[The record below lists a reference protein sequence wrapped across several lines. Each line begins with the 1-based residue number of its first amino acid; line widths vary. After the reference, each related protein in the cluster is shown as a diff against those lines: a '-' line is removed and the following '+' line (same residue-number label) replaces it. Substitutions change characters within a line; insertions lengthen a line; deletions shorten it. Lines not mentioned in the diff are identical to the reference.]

1 MISSPFST
9 TGIKLVNEEQ
19 DGQQCHQYNE
29 SNHTLV
35 VLLHMHAVQIHLVIQ
50 LVISSV
56 VERKNL
62 SICK

>member
-35 VLLHMHAVQIHLVIQ
+35 VLQHTCSTASRGH
-50 LVISSV
+50 SV
-56 VERKNL
+56 
-62 SICK
+62 SY